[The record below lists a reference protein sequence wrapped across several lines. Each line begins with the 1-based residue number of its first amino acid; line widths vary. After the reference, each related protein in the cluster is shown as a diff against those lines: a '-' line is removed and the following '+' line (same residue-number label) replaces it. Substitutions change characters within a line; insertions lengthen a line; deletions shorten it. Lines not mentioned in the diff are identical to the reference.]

1 MARSY
6 MAGMTLRFARSPEA
20 PKRTTV
26 QGSTAPPY
34 AEPEPPVSPAMV
46 SSSAKLRPV
55 QVSDAA
61 SARKLYLNPILS
73 KLRTQLL
80 RVLMVNGVH
89 PQAPGG
95 FQIER
100 PVINEKTLFRLAL
113 CDFQRHAKNH
123 FLGLPGSKVT
133 GAEENEKIIAKVEGF
148 NAVLVEL

>member
-1 MARSY
+1 
-6 MAGMTLRFARSPEA
+6 
-20 PKRTTV
+20 
-26 QGSTAPPY
+26 
-34 AEPEPPVSPAMV
+34 
-46 SSSAKLRPV
+46 
-55 QVSDAA
+55 
-61 SARKLYLNPILS
+61 
-73 KLRTQLL
+73 
-80 RVLMVNGVH
+80 MVNGVH

-123 FLGLPGSKVT
+123 FLGFPGLKVT